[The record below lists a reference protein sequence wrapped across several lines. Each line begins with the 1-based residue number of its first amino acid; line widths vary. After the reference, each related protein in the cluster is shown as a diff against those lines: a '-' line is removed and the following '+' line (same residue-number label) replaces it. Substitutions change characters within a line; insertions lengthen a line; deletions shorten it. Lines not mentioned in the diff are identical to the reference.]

1 MTSRLPVRAA
11 ALAAAT
17 AVVGVLAAA
26 PALATGP
33 TLSSGNGDV
42 KVVNT
47 ETVQVYTS
55 STGEIQTRRV
65 YEQLALTGHGTV
77 DLSNPVSTDH
87 LRNLDGFGG
96 FTVKDGRQITRT
108 TVDGDKRLRSVSNFD
123 GKLPLDVSV
132 AYKLDGR
139 NVKPGDVVGKNGHL
153 EVTYTVKNVTA
164 RPQQLTFDDGK
175 GGSVTKTVPVPI
187 PIVGSLDITA
197 PSTFTHVQSEAAN
210 MAGDGKGGTK
220 MSFTMTLFP
229 PIGTDTAVFGYSA
242 DITDGVVPRAEISA
256 LPVNPLKSPTF
267 KSAAGSYQG
276 GADSGVQLTE
286 GAGLIDSNLLKLRDG
301 AAQLL
306 DGIIA
311 LRDGAQ
317 QLQAGL
323 AGQAAPGSDKLAAGA
338 GKLDA
343 GLGLINDGSK
353 QLKAGTGKAYDGSQ
367 QLKAGT
373 GKLDTGAGQLA
384 DGQHALEA
392 GLKTLS
398 TGVQGLPDAVTEQLK
413 TNADYQ
419 SALQALQL
427 TVFGIGGLGDSPAP
441 TFGSPTLL
449 GGINGVQYALRAPGT
464 TDCATTRQ
472 NCGAL
477 DAIDGVIA
485 LLGSTGNPT
494 DAAAASSLATVVGG
508 LDARLLGKGLPA
520 GTLGGLDRIRGGLSN
535 PFPDEVTAGVTSTN
549 VEEQHAAAKRMADY
563 CAAHI
568 ADAPHKCGVEQVA
581 QALRAGVPLLVDTLT
596 NQISDQ
602 LLAGIGTPTPGC
614 NPKKTLRCGAAA
626 LSDGVD
632 QLAAGAGQLDAGAG
646 QLSAGLGQLDA
657 GAGKL
662 SGGLGQAKDG
672 SGQLAAGAQKLAVG
686 LGQAADGS
694 GLLADGLGKAAD
706 GAPKLVDGAQQLS
719 DKGTKKLVAA
729 GQDTAQ
735 TYGESYAVF
744 KAGAERASTEDMAFG
759 APKGAMGLTAY
770 SYVIEGEDGEAA
782 HNWGR
787 GIAGLGVLGAG
798 AGAFALRR
806 RLA

>member
-1 MTSRLPVRAA
+1 MTNRLPVRTA
-11 ALAAAT
+11 ALGAAT
-17 AVVGVLAAA
+17 ALLGAVAAA
-26 PALATGP
+26 PALAAGP
-33 TLSSGNGDV
+33 TLSSDNGNV

-47 ETVQVYTS
+47 ETVQVYVS

-139 NVKPGDVVGKNGHL
+139 NVKPGDVVGRSGHL
-153 EVTYTVKNVTA
+153 TVTYTVKNVTA
-164 RPQQLTFDDGK
+164 RPQQLSFDDGN
-175 GGSVTKTVPVPI
+175 GGTVTKTVPVPI
-187 PIVGSLDITA
+187 PIVGSLDVTA
-197 PSTFTHVQSEAAN
+197 PSSFTHVQSEAAN

-242 DITDGVVPRAEISA
+242 DITDGVIPRAEISA

-286 GAGLIDSNLLKLRDG
+286 GAALIDTNLLKLRDG

-306 DGIIA
+306 DGIIQ

-353 QLKAGTGKAYDGSQ
+353 QLKAGTGKAYGGSQ

-373 GKLDTGAGQLA
+373 GRLDGGASQLA
-384 DGQHALEA
+384 TGQHALEA
-392 GLKTLS
+392 GLKTLY

-413 TNADYQ
+413 ANADYQ
-419 SALQALQL
+419 SALRALQL
-427 TVFGIGGLGDSPAP
+427 TAFGIGGLDDSAAP
-441 TFGSPTLL
+441 VFGSPTLL
-449 GGINGVQYALRAPGT
+449 GGINGVQGALRARGT
-464 TDCATTRQ
+464 TDCATTRL

-477 DAIDGVIA
+477 DAVDGVIA

-494 DAAAASSLATVVGG
+494 DAAAAALLTSVVGG

-520 GTLGGLDRIRGGLSN
+520 GTLGGLDQIRQGLSN
-535 PFPDEVTAGVTSTN
+535 PFPDSISGITDQFERAQAESAWCTA
-549 VEEQHAAAKRMADY
+549 HL
-563 CAAHI
+563 
-568 ADAPHKCGVEQVA
+568 ADAANKCGVEQVA
-581 QALRAGVPLLVDTLT
+581 LALGDGVPLLVNTLT
-596 NQISDQ
+596 NKISTE
-602 LLAGIGTPTPGC
+602 LLAGIGTPTSGC
-614 NPKKTLRCGAAA
+614 NPHKSLRCGAAA
-626 LSDGVD
+626 LSAGVD
-632 QLAAGAGQLDAGAG
+632 KLAAGAGKLDAGAV
-646 QLSAGLGQLDA
+646 QLSAGLGRLDA
-657 GAGKL
+657 GAGRL

-686 LGQAADGS
+686 LGQAANGS
-694 GLLADGLGKAAD
+694 GLLADGLGTAAD

-744 KAGAERASTEDMAFG
+744 KAGAERASTEEMAFG

-770 SYVIEGEDGEAA
+770 SYVIEGEDGESG

-787 GIAGLGVLGAG
+787 GVAGLGILGAG